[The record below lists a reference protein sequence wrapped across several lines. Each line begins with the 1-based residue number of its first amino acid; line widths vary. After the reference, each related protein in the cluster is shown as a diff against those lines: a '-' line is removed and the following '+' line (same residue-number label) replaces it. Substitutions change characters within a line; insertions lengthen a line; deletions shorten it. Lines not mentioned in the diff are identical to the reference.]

1 MLQFLAL
8 EPALIRAVFSG
19 DPAEVRSALDEGGEA
34 GDINYVDADKRSALH
49 AAAFHG
55 DAEIMEILISEA
67 GGRVNTKDN
76 KWLTPLH
83 RACAARVS
91 RESIK
96 WLQFKGFWS
105 VIISLLHFRH
115 PQLWRSF

>member
-1 MLQFLAL
+1 MVLQFLAL

-34 GDINYVDADKRSALH
+34 GDINYVDGDKRSALH

-55 DAEIMEILISEA
+55 DSEIMEILISEA

-91 RESIK
+91 PYICTSP
-96 WLQFKGFWS
+96 L
-105 VIISLLHFRH
+105 
-115 PQLWRSF
+115 

>member
-1 MLQFLAL
+1 MVLQFLAL

-34 GDINYVDADKRSALH
+34 GDINYVDGDKRSALH

-55 DAEIMEILISEA
+55 DSEIMEILISEA

-91 RESIK
+91 LHI
-96 WLQFKGFWS
+96 LYNGTFLDHIILGF
-105 VIISLLHFRH
+105 VCC
-115 PQLWRSF
+115 